1 MSMQRDLICSLILL
15 GVAALYYAL
24 ARELGQT
31 ALSDAVGPAG
41 LPLVYAAALAAFAV
55 LLSVSAYL
63 RRGRRATTTAAD
75 EPGPGRRLKRALGAL
90 AIGGVYIAVVPLI
103 GYPPAMA
110 LAIAAMAAYQG
121 ERLGWRLALIAVA
134 GAGALFVLFELVLG
148 VPMPAP
154 WNA

>member
-1 MSMQRDLICSLILL
+1 MTMQRDLICSLILL

-24 ARELGQT
+24 ARELGET

-110 LAIAAMAAYQG
+110 FAIAAMAAYQG